1 MQDDEKYIFTGLSF
15 DGYQLTTKLGEGE
28 LGIVYLAVNSKT
40 GEVAACKI
48 LKEELSQAGFA
59 VQQFVYEAKTAS
71 KLDHGN
77 VIKAINAGH
86 SSGYYYLL
94 MEYVSGIS
102 LENIRKNDPGRLTI
116 DFLCDR
122 FCELADA
129 LDYAWRN
136 FLLTHGDIKPEN
148 ILIQTDPCV
157 LKLAD
162 LGLAKVAVNTPHH
175 QNIIMGTPLYIAP
188 ELASGEESKATVRS
202 DIYSFGVMFYEL
214 VCGTAPFT
222 GSVDEVLLSHIEE
235 EPAPVREYNPNV
247 PEKLAQFIHLCMDK
261 SPQNRPEDWASVA
274 RFLKNW
280 REIEEKPAAAKSKTK
295 KKLPIW
301 QLIVIVLLAL
311 FIIAELVFV
320 IFFI

>member
-1 MQDDEKYIFTGLSF
+1 MQDDDKYILTGLEF

-28 LGIVYLAVNSKT
+28 LGIVYLAVNNQS
-40 GEVAACKI
+40 GDVAACKI

-71 KLDHGN
+71 KLDHPN

-94 MEYVSGIS
+94 MEYVNGIS
-102 LENIRKNDPGRLTI
+102 LENIRTSDPARLTI
-116 DFLCDR
+116 DFLCSR
-122 FCELADA
+122 FIELADA

-136 FLLTHGDIKPEN
+136 YLLTHGDIKPDN
-148 ILIQTDPCV
+148 ILIQTEPAV

-162 LGLAKVAVNTPHH
+162 LGLAKVAINTPHH

-188 ELASGEESKATVRS
+188 ELASGEKSKATVKS

-222 GSVDEVLLSHIEE
+222 GSVEEVLLSHVEN
-235 EPAPVREYNPNV
+235 EPTPVREYNPNI
-247 PEKLAQFIHLCMDK
+247 PAEIADFIQQCIAKNPDE
-261 SPQNRPEDWASVA
+261 RPEDWAAVA
-274 RFLKNW
+274 RFLRNWQNNDKEDGKKQVEKKN
-280 REIEEKPAAAKSKTK
+280 RP
-295 KKLPIW
+295 LW
-301 QLIVIVLLAL
+301 QIIIIALLAV
-311 FIIAELVFV
+311 FIVAELIFI